1 MAYDRTIQFRL
12 ILLLLNLCWIIFPLM
27 AFSQSSSDSTYP
39 NKPIRIIIP
48 QSAGS
53 ATDTLIRLMAPK
65 LTEQLG
71 VPLILENRLGAGGI
85 IGAEAVAKSAPDGYT
100 LLVGATSW
108 ITIAPH
114 VYPKLNYDPIKDL
127 APISIFAIGQNVLA
141 VAANSPYVTVKDLVS
156 HMKDHPNSLNMA
168 SAGIGSTSHMAGV
181 MLTSITGATA
191 VHVPYKGAGP
201 SVMSVLSGESQ
212 WVFTPMQGPIALI
225 RSGKLRALAVG
236 GNLRSAILPDVP
248 TVKESGFTAYDLR
261 NWYGLLAPAGTPK
274 SMIDKLNAA
283 IVKIS
288 KLPEMKEQFY
298 GQGSEPVSN
307 SPADFSHFIIDE
319 TQRMAGIVKTAGIK
333 VE

>member
-1 MAYDRTIQFRL
+1 MKFRGYFSFICL
-12 ILLLLNLCWIIFPLM
+12 CLFPILV
-27 AFSQSSSDSTYP
+27 FSQPSGDTNYP

-48 QSAGS
+48 QSPGS

-71 VPLILENRLGAGGI
+71 APIILDNRLGAGGI
-85 IGAEAVAKSAPDGYT
+85 IGAEAVAKAMPDGYT

-108 ITIAPH
+108 MTIAPH
-114 VYPKLNYDPIKDL
+114 VYPKLNYDPLKDL

-141 VAANSPYVTVKDLVS
+141 VSASSPYLTLKDLVTQ
-156 HMKDHPNSLNMA
+156 MKDHPNSFNMA

-181 MLTSITGATA
+181 MLTSITGSTA

-236 GNLRSAILPDVP
+236 GNVRSAILPDVP
-248 TVKESGFTAYDLR
+248 TVKEGGFPAYDLR

-274 SMIDKLNAA
+274 AIIDKLNTA

-288 KLPEMKEQFY
+288 KLPEIKEQFY
-298 GQGSEPVSN
+298 GQGSEPISN
-307 SPADFSHFIIDE
+307 SPAEFSHFMKDE
-319 TQRMAGIVKTAGIK
+319 TERMAVIVKTAGIK